1 MRYLRWLHLPMLAL
15 ALTTAAHAQTNFD
28 TYRVAR
34 MDEVVGPNIVISDV
48 NAQGEMVGSQRLDS
62 GQIRAVL
69 VRDGMV
75 INLDDLMGGASPHTN
90 AVAINDFAQV
100 AGISVIQDASG
111 NLVGPA
117 VLWEGGQIRDLGI
130 SGIVTDLNNRGQV
143 IGDTQVVGE
152 TDRPFLWEN
161 GRTTFL
167 ELLMDC
173 LPFTIAHALAIN
185 DNGVIVGEVN
195 FRAVMWRNGEVMPL
209 GPIEPKT
216 TSRAVDVNDRDEV
229 IVNFHFFDHQEPG
242 DITEVKTAVL
252 LHDGGEIFLPPD
264 RAESAS
270 AVSINNNSQVVGH
283 SSVHGNQGGPRF
295 DRATIWQEGR
305 VATLDELI
313 SDDDPRKGLLTL
325 TFATKIFDSGLI
337 IARGEDGASYF
348 LTPTGVPATVAQPP
362 APLPSSPDNGSG
374 GGADSGGGSV
384 DLLSV
389 LFLMLGLAR
398 FARSR
403 RRHCVGAFG

>member
-1 MRYLRWLHLPMLAL
+1 MRYLRWLHLLLLAL

-34 MDEVVGPNIVISDV
+34 MDEVVGPNIFIRDV
-48 NAQGEMVGSQRLDS
+48 NAQGEMVGTERLDS

-69 VRDGMV
+69 VRDGTV

-100 AGISVIQDASG
+100 AGMSVIQDASG
-111 NLVGPA
+111 NLVTRG

-130 SGIVTDLNNRGQV
+130 SGIVTDINNRGQV
-143 IGDTQVVGE
+143 VGY

-167 ELLMDC
+167 ELLMEC
-173 LPFTIAHALAIN
+173 PPPTSLPDGATAIN
-185 DNGVIVGEVN
+185 ENGVIVGVVSD
-195 FRAVMWRNGEVMPL
+195 RAVMWRNGEVMVL
-209 GPIEPKT
+209 GPEPPL
-216 TSRAVDVNDRDEV
+216 RGNAVDVNDRDEV
-229 IVNFHFFDHQEPG
+229 IVNFHFFEHQEPG
-242 DITEVKTAVL
+242 DITEEHTSFL
-252 LHDGGEIFLPPD
+252 FHDGEVIGLSPD
-264 RAESAS
+264 RAESAF
-270 AVSINNNSQVVGH
+270 AVSINNHSQVVGH
-283 SSVHGNQGGPRF
+283 SSEHGNLGGPRF
-295 DRATIWQEGR
+295 DRATIWQGGS
-305 VATLDELI
+305 VAALEELI
-313 SDDDPRKGLLTL
+313 SDDDPLKGLLVL
-325 TFATKIFDSGLI
+325 TSASKIFDSGVI
-337 IARGEDGASYF
+337 IAHAGIASYF

-362 APLPSSPDNGSG
+362 APLPSSPDTGSG
-374 GGADSGGGSV
+374 GGADSGGGAV

-403 RRHCVGAFG
+403 RRHCVEAFG